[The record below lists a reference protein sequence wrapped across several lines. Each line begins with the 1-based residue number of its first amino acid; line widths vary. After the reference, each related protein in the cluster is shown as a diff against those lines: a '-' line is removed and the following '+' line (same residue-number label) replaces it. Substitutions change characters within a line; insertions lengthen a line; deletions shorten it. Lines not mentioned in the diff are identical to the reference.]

1 MVGCVDKRYDWNVR
15 DDCLSSFWWLVSF
28 DHDHSLLSTVGDE
41 GSLIITQWFVCLN
54 LSKA

>member
-54 LSKA
+54 LTKA